1 MNIQD
6 LKQKSSEQLIDEAE
20 KLGIENAST
29 LKRQEIYFAILKNL
43 LKKKKKSP
51 EEEFF
56 SFYRMDLDFLEQ
68 WSPIIY
74 LEQMTYI

>member
-56 SFYRMDLDFLEQ
+56 SFYRMDLVFLEQ
-68 WSPIIY
+68 WSQIIY